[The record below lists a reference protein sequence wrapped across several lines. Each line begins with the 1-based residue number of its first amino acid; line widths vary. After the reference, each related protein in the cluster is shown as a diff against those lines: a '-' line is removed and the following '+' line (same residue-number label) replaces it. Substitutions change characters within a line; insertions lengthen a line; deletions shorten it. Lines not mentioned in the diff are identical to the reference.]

1 MVSTKVLAII
11 AMVATLITL
20 CTSMP
25 WTFSQ
30 PELLMMGYDYPMRVA
45 PAPMDTQ
52 NKEQGLQHR
61 MWAPWSY
68 AAPAGRGRFHTG
80 GSSY

>member
-1 MVSTKVLAII
+1 MVSTKVLAVI

-30 PELLMMGYDYPMRVA
+30 PELLMMG
-45 PAPMDTQ
+45 
-52 NKEQGLQHR
+52 
-61 MWAPWSY
+61 
-68 AAPAGRGRFHTG
+68 
-80 GSSY
+80 